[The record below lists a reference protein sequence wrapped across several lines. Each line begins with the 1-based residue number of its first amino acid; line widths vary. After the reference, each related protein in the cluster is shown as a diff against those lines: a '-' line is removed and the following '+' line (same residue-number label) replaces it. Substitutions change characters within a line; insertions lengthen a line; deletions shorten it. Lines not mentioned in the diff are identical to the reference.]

1 MAFEGLE
8 PHTTLKGEV
17 LIILI
22 ERRVIDSHQLYI
34 STISQASITILVWLS
49 VWG

>member
-1 MAFEGLE
+1 MTFEGLE

-22 ERRVIDSHQLYI
+22 ERRVVDSYQLYI
-34 STISQASITILVWLS
+34 STISQASITILV
-49 VWG
+49 